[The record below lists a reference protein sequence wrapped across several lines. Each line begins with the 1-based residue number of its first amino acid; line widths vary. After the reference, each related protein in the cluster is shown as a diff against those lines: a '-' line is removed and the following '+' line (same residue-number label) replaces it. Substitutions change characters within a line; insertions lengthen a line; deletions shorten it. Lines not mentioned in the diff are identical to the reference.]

1 MSQTEGFQF
10 PPFLVH
16 YNHPQLPSPPTNT
29 MKRNG
34 KGHEGG
40 SLSKRSAF
48 MGFPS
53 LEGQQHRKMV
63 ATVQPNSVSFPILG
77 GNLLR
82 KVIPSHFF
90 LIHLK
95 AGITSAL
102 PHQQS
107 PGPPGTS

>member
-40 SLSKRSAF
+40 SLSKRSVF
-48 MGFPS
+48 TGFPS

-63 ATVQPNSVSFPILG
+63 ATVQPNSVSFPVLG

-90 LIHLK
+90 F
-95 AGITSAL
+95 
-102 PHQQS
+102 
-107 PGPPGTS
+107 